1 MAAAWRRPVRPTCHG
16 PALSR
21 RSAPP
26 AGPAAAPLRHQP
38 LLTRTKPDFQPRVT
52 IRRTCGPHSVRAP
65 RNIMKASR
73 HVEKTR
79 WLPGKTRSDLK
90 KTRSDLVSLKS
101 DLVLPPRLRPH
112 PWRPGAATGRHSA
125 ARARRFGPVIPQP
138 GTPVCAMRHT
148 DEGRHAPCAYLPSS
162 VIPLGF
168 EPKTHALEGRCSNPT
183 ELRNRHIAAPG
194 RTMQVQKYEISGLL
208 QTYSPIF

>member
-1 MAAAWRRPVRPTCHG
+1 MAPARTPHPPRPGSFPPERAASRPRRRATPP
-16 PALSR
+16 
-21 RSAPP
+21 SAPSSR
-26 AGPAAAPLRHQP
+26 AQN
-38 LLTRTKPDFQPRVT
+38 TDFQPRVS
-52 IRRTCGPHSVRAP
+52 IRRTCGPRSVRAP
-65 RNIMKASR
+65 RNIMKTNR

-90 KTRSDLVSLKS
+90 QTRSDLVSLKS
-101 DLVLPPRLRPH
+101 DLVLPPRLHPH
-112 PWRPGAATGRHSA
+112 PWRPSAATSRHSA

-183 ELRNRHIAAPG
+183 ELRNQAGAK
-194 RTMQVQKYEISGLL
+194 VQRKNDSAGI
-208 QTYSPIF
+208 